1 MPPDNHV
8 MISKPISEL
17 NRDIDDRDATQSSG
31 VSFSLSEFRPVLAWI
46 LPPLIALILVAVA
59 VELWVRVAD
68 VSIWV
73 MPRPTTVVDSFF
85 SDFDRYFTEGLKT
98 LAVSLSGLALGTL
111 AAILLAAGVAH
122 SSILERVVLPIAIMV
137 KVTPVVAF
145 IPLFIIWLG
154 YGWQPKIAIA
164 ALITY
169 FPVLINAIAGF
180 RDIDPRMH
188 DFFRSVD
195 ASTWEIFRHLRLPA
209 AVPYL
214 FASLKISVTLSLIG
228 AVVAEFF
235 LSGQGGLGAVVAIEQ
250 SNLRLE
256 KVFSAVLMLT
266 LIGVTLSTAVVVVE
280 RLFSWRL
287 DQPVSAS

>member
-1 MPPDNHV
+1 
-8 MISKPISEL
+8 MISEPISEL
-17 NRDIDDRDATQSSG
+17 EQRPAATGNRIPVALPD
-31 VSFSLSEFRPVLAWI
+31 LRPVLAWI
-46 LPPLIALILVAVA
+46 LPPLIALLLFGVA
-59 VELWVRVAD
+59 VELWVRIGE
-68 VSIWV
+68 VSIWI
-73 MPRPTTVVDSFF
+73 MPRPTSVIENFV
-85 SDFDRYFTEGLKT
+85 SDFGVYFREGMQT
-98 LAVSLSGLALGTL
+98 MAISLGGLALGS
-111 AAILLAAGVAH
+111 AAATILAAGVAH
-122 SSILERVVLPIAIMV
+122 SQILERAVLPIAIMV

-154 YGWQPKIAIA
+154 YGWEPKVAIA

-180 RDIDPRMH
+180 RDVDPRMH

-195 ASTWEIFRHLRLPA
+195 ASTWEVFRHLRLPA

-235 LSGQGGLGAVVAIEQ
+235 AAGQGGLGALIWFEQ
-250 SNLRLE
+250 NNLRLDR
-256 KVFSAVLMLT
+256 VFAAVLMLT
-266 LIGVTLSTAVVVVE
+266 MIGVTLSTAVVLAE

-287 DQPVSAS
+287 DQPVATS

>member
-1 MPPDNHV
+1 MVSEPLRELDRLDAQARRGIPLAPPDV
-8 MISKPISEL
+8 
-17 NRDIDDRDATQSSG
+17 
-31 VSFSLSEFRPVLAWI
+31 RPMLAWV
-46 LPPLIALILVAVA
+46 LPPLIALLLLAVA
-59 VELWVRVAD
+59 VEIWVRVAD

-73 MPRPTTVVDSFF
+73 MPRPTTVIENFF
-85 SDFDRYFTEGLKT
+85 SDFGLYFSEGLKT
-98 LAVSLSGLALGTL
+98 LGVSLGGLAIGT
-111 AAILLAAGVAH
+111 AAATLLAAGVAH
-122 SSILERVVLPIAIMV
+122 SNILERAVLPIAIMV
-137 KVTPVVAF
+137 KVTPVVAL

-154 YGWQPKIAIA
+154 HGWNPKIAIA

-209 AVPYL
+209 AIPYL

-235 LSGQGGLGAVVAIEQ
+235 LSGHGGLGAVIWIEQ
-250 SNLRLE
+250 NNLRLE
-256 KVFSAVLMLT
+256 KVFAAVLMLT
-266 LIGVTLSTAVVVVE
+266 LIGVTLSTAVVLAE

-287 DQPVSAS
+287 DQPVAAA

>member
-1 MPPDNHV
+1 MEPDAARGIPFAPPD
-8 MISKPISEL
+8 I
-17 NRDIDDRDATQSSG
+17 
-31 VSFSLSEFRPVLAWI
+31 RPLLAWV
-46 LPPLIALILVAVA
+46 LPPLIALLLLAVA
-59 VELWVRVAD
+59 VEIWVRVGD

-73 MPRPTTVVDSFF
+73 MPRPTTVVENFF
-85 SDFDRYFTEGLKT
+85 ADFGLYFTEGLKT
-98 LAVSLSGLALGTL
+98 LGVSLGGLAIGT
-111 AAILLAAGVAH
+111 AAATLLAAGVAH
-122 SSILERVVLPIAIMV
+122 SNILERAVLPIAIMV
-137 KVTPVVAF
+137 KVTPVVAL

-154 YGWQPKIAIA
+154 HGWNPKIAIA
-164 ALITY
+164 VLITY

-209 AVPYL
+209 AIPYL

-235 LSGQGGLGAVVAIEQ
+235 LSGHGGLGAVIWIEQ
-250 SNLRLE
+250 NNLRLE
-256 KVFSAVLMLT
+256 KVFAAVLMLT
-266 LIGVTLSTAVVVVE
+266 LIGVTLSTAVVMAE

-287 DQPVSAS
+287 DQPVAAA

>member
-1 MPPDNHV
+1 MISEPIRDLDQLDAPASRRIPMAPPD
-8 MISKPISEL
+8 I
-17 NRDIDDRDATQSSG
+17 
-31 VSFSLSEFRPVLAWI
+31 RPLLAWVV
-46 LPPLIALILVAVA
+46 PPLIALLLAAVA
-59 VELWVRVAD
+59 VELWVRIAD

-73 MPRPTTVVDSFF
+73 MPRPTGVIENFF
-85 SDFDRYFTEGLKT
+85 ADFGRYFSHGLKT
-98 LAVSLSGLALGTL
+98 LGVSLGGLAIG
-111 AAILLAAGVAH
+111 AAAATLLAAGVAH
-122 SSILERVVLPIAIMV
+122 SQILERAILPIAIMV
-137 KVTPVVAF
+137 KVTPVVAL

-154 YGWQPKIAIA
+154 HGWNPKFAIA

-180 RDIDPRMH
+180 RDVDPRMH

-235 LSGQGGLGAVVAIEQ
+235 LSGQGGLGAVIWIEQ
-250 SNLRLE
+250 NNLRLE
-256 KVFSAVLMLT
+256 QVFAAVLMLT
-266 LIGVTLSTAVVVVE
+266 LIGVTLSTVVVIAE

-287 DQPVSAS
+287 DQPVAAS

>member
-1 MPPDNHV
+1 MVSEPLRELDHLDAQARRGIPLAPPDV
-8 MISKPISEL
+8 
-17 NRDIDDRDATQSSG
+17 
-31 VSFSLSEFRPVLAWI
+31 RPMLAWV
-46 LPPLIALILVAVA
+46 LPPLIALLLLAVA
-59 VELWVRVAD
+59 VEIWVRVAD

-73 MPRPTTVVDSFF
+73 MPRPTTVIENFF
-85 SDFDRYFTEGLKT
+85 SDFGLYFSEGLKT
-98 LAVSLSGLALGTL
+98 LGVSLGGLAIGT
-111 AAILLAAGVAH
+111 AAATLLAAGVAH
-122 SSILERVVLPIAIMV
+122 SNILERAVLPIAIMV
-137 KVTPVVAF
+137 KVTPVVAL

-154 YGWQPKIAIA
+154 HGWNPKIAIA

-209 AVPYL
+209 AIPYL

-235 LSGQGGLGAVVAIEQ
+235 LSGHGGLGAVIWIEQ
-250 SNLRLE
+250 NNLRLE
-256 KVFSAVLMLT
+256 KVFAAVLMLT
-266 LIGVTLSTAVVVVE
+266 LIGVTLSTAVVLAE

-287 DQPVSAS
+287 DQPVAAA

>member
-1 MPPDNHV
+1 MVSEPLRELDHLDAEATRGIPLGPPN
-8 MISKPISEL
+8 I
-17 NRDIDDRDATQSSG
+17 
-31 VSFSLSEFRPVLAWI
+31 RPMLAWV
-46 LPPLIALILVAVA
+46 LPPLIALLLLAVA
-59 VELWVRVAD
+59 VEIWVRVAE

-73 MPRPTTVVDSFF
+73 MPRPTTVIESFF
-85 SDFDRYFTEGLKT
+85 ADFWLYFSEGLKT
-98 LAVSLSGLALGTL
+98 LGVSLGGLAIGT
-111 AAILLAAGVAH
+111 AAATLLAAGVAH
-122 SSILERVVLPIAIMV
+122 SNVLERAVLPIAIMV
-137 KVTPVVAF
+137 KVTPVVAL

-154 YGWQPKIAIA
+154 HGWNPKIAIA

-180 RDIDPRMH
+180 RDVDPRMH

-209 AVPYL
+209 AIPYL

-235 LSGQGGLGAVVAIEQ
+235 LSGHGGLGAVIWIEQ
-250 SNLRLE
+250 NSLRLE
-256 KVFSAVLMLT
+256 KVFAAVLMLT
-266 LIGVTLSTAVVVVE
+266 LIGVTLSTAVVLAE

-287 DQPVSAS
+287 DQPVAAA

>member
-1 MPPDNHV
+1 
-8 MISKPISEL
+8 MISKSITDL
-17 NRDIDDRDATQSSG
+17 HRDLEEHRAPQSSRL
-31 VSFSLSEFRPVLAWI
+31 SWSSLELRPLLGWV
-46 LPPLIALILVAVA
+46 LPPLIALILVAIA
-59 VELWVRVAD
+59 VELWVRVGD

-73 MPRPTTVVDSFF
+73 MPRPTTVLESFAA
-85 SDFDRYFTEGLKT
+85 DFGRYFTEGLKT
-98 LAVSLSGLALGTL
+98 LAVALGGLAIGT
-111 AAILLAAGVAH
+111 AAATLLAAGVAH
-122 SSILERVVLPIAIMV
+122 SQILERAVLPIAIMV

-154 YGWQPKIAIA
+154 YDWQPKIAIA

-188 DFFRSVD
+188 DFFRSVN

-235 LSGQGGLGAVVAIEQ
+235 LSGQGGLGAVVWIEQ
-250 SNLRLE
+250 NNLRLE
-256 KVFSAVLMLT
+256 KVFAAVLMLT
-266 LIGVTLSTAVVVVE
+266 LIGVTLSTAVVVAE

>member
-1 MPPDNHV
+1 
-8 MISKPISEL
+8 MISKPISDLDQL
-17 NRDIDDRDATQSSG
+17 NAAPARRIPLALVD
-31 VSFSLSEFRPVLAWI
+31 LRPLLGWI
-46 LPPLIALILVAVA
+46 LPPLIALLLVAVA
-59 VELWVRVAD
+59 VEIWARVAD

-73 MPRPTTVVDSFF
+73 MPRPTTVLENFF
-85 SDFDRYFTEGLKT
+85 TDFSRYFSEGLKT
-98 LAVSLSGLALGTL
+98 LGVSLGGLALGT
-111 AAILLAAGVAH
+111 AAATLLAAGVAH
-122 SSILERVVLPIAIMV
+122 SQILERAVLPIAIMV
-137 KVTPVVAF
+137 KVTPVIAF
-145 IPLFIIWLG
+145 IPLFIIWFG
-154 YGWQPKIAIA
+154 YNPAPKIAIA

-180 RDIDPRMH
+180 RDVDPRMH

-235 LSGQGGLGAVVAIEQ
+235 SAGQGGLGAVISIEYD
-250 SNLRLE
+250 NLRVE
-256 KVFSAVLMLT
+256 RVFAAVLMLT
-266 LIGVTLSTAVVVVE
+266 LIGVTLSTAVVVAE

>member
-1 MPPDNHV
+1 MALPD
-8 MISKPISEL
+8 L
-17 NRDIDDRDATQSSG
+17 
-31 VSFSLSEFRPVLAWI
+31 RPVLAWI
-46 LPPLIALILVAVA
+46 LPPLIALLLFAVA
-59 VELWVRVAD
+59 VELWVRIGE
-68 VSIWV
+68 VSIWI
-73 MPRPTTVVDSFF
+73 MPRPTSVIENFV
-85 SDFDRYFTEGLKT
+85 SDFGVYFREGMQT
-98 LAVSLSGLALGTL
+98 MAISLGGLALGS
-111 AAILLAAGVAH
+111 AAATILAAGVAH
-122 SSILERVVLPIAIMV
+122 SQILERAVLPIAIMV

-154 YGWQPKIAIA
+154 YGWEPKVAIA

-180 RDIDPRMH
+180 RDVDPRMH

-195 ASTWEIFRHLRLPA
+195 ASTWEVFRHLRLPA

-235 LSGQGGLGAVVAIEQ
+235 AAGQGGLGALIWFEQ
-250 SNLRLE
+250 NNLRLDR
-256 KVFSAVLMLT
+256 VFAAVLMLT
-266 LIGVTLSTAVVVVE
+266 MIGVTLSTTVVLAE

-287 DQPVSAS
+287 DQPVAAS

>member
-1 MPPDNHV
+1 MVVEPVRQLERLDRQRERRMPLSPPD
-8 MISKPISEL
+8 L
-17 NRDIDDRDATQSSG
+17 
-31 VSFSLSEFRPVLAWI
+31 RPLLGWI
-46 LPPLIALILVAVA
+46 VPPLIALLLLALG
-59 VELWVRVAD
+59 VEVWVRAAD

-73 MPRPTTVVDSFF
+73 MPRPSDVLSEFF
-85 SDFDRYFTEGLKT
+85 TDFPRYFSEGLQT
-98 LAVSLSGLALGTL
+98 LAVSLGGLALGT
-111 AAILLAAGVAH
+111 AAATILAAGVAH
-122 SSILERVVLPIAIMV
+122 SQILERAVLPIAIMV

-209 AVPYL
+209 AVPFL
-214 FASLKISVTLSLIG
+214 FAALKISVTLSLIG
-228 AVVAEFF
+228 AVVAELFAA
-235 LSGQGGLGAVVAIEQ
+235 GQGGLGAVIWIEQ
-250 SNLRLE
+250 NNLRLE
-256 KVFSAVLMLT
+256 RVFAAVLMLT
-266 LIGVTLSTAVVVVE
+266 LIGVTLSTAVVAAE
-280 RLFSWRL
+280 RLSSWRL
-287 DQPVSAS
+287 DQPIASS

>member
-1 MPPDNHV
+1 MVSEPLRELDHVDAQARRGIPLAPPDV
-8 MISKPISEL
+8 
-17 NRDIDDRDATQSSG
+17 
-31 VSFSLSEFRPVLAWI
+31 RPMLAWV
-46 LPPLIALILVAVA
+46 LPPLIALLLLAVA
-59 VELWVRVAD
+59 VEIWVRVAD

-73 MPRPTTVVDSFF
+73 MPRPTTVIENFF
-85 SDFDRYFTEGLKT
+85 SDFGLYFSEGLKT
-98 LAVSLSGLALGTL
+98 LGVSLGGLAIGT
-111 AAILLAAGVAH
+111 AAATLLAAGVAH
-122 SSILERVVLPIAIMV
+122 SNILERAVLPIAIMV
-137 KVTPVVAF
+137 KVTPVVAL

-154 YGWQPKIAIA
+154 HGWNPKIAIA

-209 AVPYL
+209 AIPYL

-235 LSGQGGLGAVVAIEQ
+235 LSGHGGLGAVIWIEQ
-250 SNLRLE
+250 NNLRLE
-256 KVFSAVLMLT
+256 KVFAAVLMLT
-266 LIGVTLSTAVVVVE
+266 LIGVTLSTAVVLAE

-287 DQPVSAS
+287 DQPVAAA